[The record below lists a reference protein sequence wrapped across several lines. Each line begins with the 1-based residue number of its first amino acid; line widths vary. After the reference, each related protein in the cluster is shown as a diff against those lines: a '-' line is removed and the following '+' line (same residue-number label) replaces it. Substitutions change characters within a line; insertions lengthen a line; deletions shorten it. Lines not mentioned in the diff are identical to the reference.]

1 MGFVLGVLAV
11 TFAVMVWEKIS
22 LDLCALL
29 AMCALLVAGI
39 LTPQEAFQVFSND
52 APLTVACMFVLSAAL
67 ERTGAIAQIGRWLQR
82 FGGQSDLAVLA
93 VALPVVVCISA
104 FVLNTPVVVV
114 FLPILISLAARRNI
128 KPSKLLIPLSY
139 ASIFGGCCTLI
150 GTSTNLIVSAT
161 AQRMG
166 QPPLAMFELT
176 KIGVVLAAVGLVY
189 LLTVGRKLLPERET
203 LASILETTG
212 SREYLTEVVVAPHS
226 RLIGR
231 RLAETPLR
239 ALPHTRVLEVA
250 RGGNALSPPLD
261 DVVLQAGDR
270 LRLSTVLSAVMELK
284 GLKGVEMLPHAELG
298 LAPVDSQ
305 RAMVVESVIGPN
317 SELAGKTIEEVN
329 FGRRYGVLI
338 LAVHREGRN
347 LREDFSRLTLR
358 FGDTILIEGPES
370 AIQKLQAD
378 RNFLLLTDVW
388 RPANRWKAAAAL
400 GVLAAVVAL
409 SAGRVLPLSVAGL
422 IGAVAVVLAGCLK
435 VEEAY
440 RAIHWKIMF
449 MLFGMLSL
457 GVALEKTGAALFL
470 ATGLIHGVGWLGPGA
485 VLSAVYLLTSVLTE
499 FLSNTAVAVLLT
511 PIVVDAALAL
521 GVDAR
526 PFIIAVALGASASFA
541 TPVGYQTNTLVY
553 GPGGYHFRDFVKVGL
568 PLNALFWILSSWLI
582 PRFWPFHP

>member
-1 MGFVLGVLAV
+1 
-11 TFAVMVWEKIS
+11 
-22 LDLCALL
+22 
-29 AMCALLVAGI
+29 
-39 LTPQEAFQVFSND
+39 VFSND

-67 ERTGAIAQIGRWLQR
+67 ERTGAIAQIGGWLQR
-82 FGGQSDLAVLA
+82 FGGRSDLSLLA
-93 VALPVVVCISA
+93 VMLPVVVCVSA

-114 FLPILISLAARRNI
+114 FLPILISLAARRNT

-161 AQRMG
+161 AHRLG

-176 KIGVVLAAVGLVY
+176 KIGVILAAVGLVY

-212 SREYLTEVVVAPHS
+212 SREYLTEVVVVPGS

-239 ALPHTRVLEVA
+239 ALPHTRVLELA
-250 RGGNALSPPLD
+250 RAGNALPSPWD
-261 DVVLQAGDR
+261 DVVLEAGDR

-298 LAPVDSQ
+298 LAPMGSE

-358 FGDTILIEGPES
+358 FGDTILLEGPES

-388 RPANRWKAAAAL
+388 RPTNRWKAAAGI

-409 SAGRVLPLSVAGL
+409 SACRVLPLSVSGL

-435 VEEAY
+435 VEDAY
-440 RAIHWKIMF
+440 KAINWKIMF

-457 GVALEKTGAALFL
+457 GVALEKTGAARFL

-568 PLNALFWILSSWLI
+568 PLNVLFWILSSWLI
-582 PRFWPFHP
+582 PKFWPFHP

>member
-1 MGFVLGVLAV
+1 MVFVLALLAV
-11 TFAVMVWEKIS
+11 TFALMVWEKIG

-82 FGGQSDLAVLA
+82 FGGRSDLSLLA
-93 VALPVVVCISA
+93 VMLPVVVCISA

-114 FLPILISLAARRNI
+114 FLPIMISLAARRGI
-128 KPSKLLIPLSY
+128 KPSRLLIPLSF

-161 AQRMG
+161 AQRLG
-166 QPPLAMFELT
+166 QPPLGMFELT
-176 KIGVVLAAVGLVY
+176 KIGVILAAVGLTY
-189 LLTVGRKLLPERET
+189 LLTVGRRLLPERET
-203 LASILETTG
+203 LASILG
-212 SREYLTEVVVAPHS
+212 SCSSREYLTEVVVMPGS
-226 RLIGR
+226 RLIGK
-231 RLAETPLR
+231 RLGETLLKS
-239 ALPHTRVLEVA
+239 LPNTRVLEVA
-250 RGGNALSPPLD
+250 RAQHALQPPWD

-270 LRLSTVLSAVMELK
+270 LRLSTVLSAVMEIKDLR
-284 GLKGVEMLPHAELG
+284 GVEILPHAELG
-298 LAPVDSQ
+298 LAPMGAE
-305 RAMVVESVIGPN
+305 RALVVESVIGPN
-317 SELAGKTIEEVN
+317 SELAGKTIEEIN

-347 LREDFSRLTLR
+347 LREDFSRVALQ
-358 FGDTILIEGPES
+358 FGDTILLEGPET

-388 RPANRWKAAAAL
+388 RPANRWKAAAAI
-400 GVLAAVVAL
+400 GVLAAVVMLA
-409 SAGRVLPLSVAGL
+409 SCRFLPLTVLGL
-422 IGAVAVVLAGCLK
+422 MGAVAVVLAGCLK
-435 VEEAY
+435 VEDAY
-440 RAIHWKIMF
+440 AAINWKILF

-457 GVALEKTGAALFL
+457 GVALEKTGAAHFL
-470 ATGLIHGVGWLGPGA
+470 ASGLIHGVGWLGPAA
-485 VLSAVYLLTSVLTE
+485 VLSAVHLLTSVLTE

-553 GPGGYHFRDFVKVGL
+553 GPGGYQFRDFVKVGL
-568 PLNALFWILSSWLI
+568 PLNVLFWVLSSWLI
-582 PRFWPFHP
+582 PQFWPFHP